1 MIEDEWVTKA
11 VSVTVVRWVMGVS
24 QVIEDDQVMG
34 VGWERDELVQTE
46 QVQHHTSVF
55 HVCRSTV
62 RNQSEKTPPNQ
73 ENTTQCYLVSQ
84 SYLGS
89 RSQPT
94 PFSLVSKTSR
104 VLFCVDIKY
113 LSLSSNS
120 LF

>member
-1 MIEDEWVTKA
+1 MTKA
-11 VSVTVVRWVMGVS
+11 VSVTVVGWVMGVS

-34 VGWERDELVQTE
+34 VGWERDELVHTE

-73 ENTTQCYLVSQ
+73 ENTTQYYLVSQ